1 MILQDRI
8 AVATAS
14 GSGIGRAG
22 ARIMAREGALV
33 VVADRSVEGAE
44 ETVELIRATGG
55 QAEAV
60 TTDVTDDAAVRRLI
74 EGTVERHG
82 RIDILHSHAGVQIG
96 GGIEEVEPEGLD
108 LSYQVNVRAHFMLS
122 RATVPHMKVQG
133 GGAILLTSSNAGV
146 VPDYGML
153 AYLTTKA
160 GLVMMAQQMALD
172 LGKHGIRVNA
182 LCPGWV
188 DTPFN
193 AAYIDQVGGRAAVEQ
208 LIRGRVPLGRWG
220 TVDDVAEA
228 ILYLVSDRSSYM
240 TGQAF
245 VLDGGECLVGAGQE
259 G

>member
-1 MILQDRI
+1 MILQDRV

-14 GSGIGRAG
+14 GSGIGQAG
-22 ARIMAREGALV
+22 ARIMAREGAHV
-33 VVADRSVEGAE
+33 VVADRSAEGAE
-44 ETVELIRATGG
+44 ETVELIRTAGG
-55 QAEAV
+55 RAEAAP
-60 TTDVTDDAAVRRLI
+60 TDVTDDDAVARLI
-74 EGTVERHG
+74 EGTIERHG
-82 RIDILHSHAGVQIG
+82 RIDILHSHAGVQVG
-96 GGIEEVEPEGLD
+96 DGIEEVAPEGLD
-108 LSYQVNVRAHFMLS
+108 LSYQVNQRAHFMLC
-122 RATVPHMKVQG
+122 RATVEHMKARDG
-133 GGAILLTSSNAGV
+133 GVILLTSSNAGV

-160 GLVMMAQQMALD
+160 AVVMMAQQMALD

-182 LCPGWV
+182 LCPGWI

-193 AAYIDQVGGRAAVEQ
+193 AAYIDQVGGRAAVEE

-220 TVDDVAEA
+220 TVEDTAEA

-245 VLDGGECLVGAGQE
+245 DLDGGECLVGAGQE

>member
-1 MILQDRI
+1 MILQDRV

-33 VVADRSVEGAE
+33 VVADRSAEGAE
-44 ETVELIRATGG
+44 ETAGLIREGG
-55 QAEAV
+55 GRAEAV
-60 TTDVTDDAAVRRLI
+60 PTDVTDDDAVARLI
-74 EGTVERHG
+74 EGTIERHG
-82 RIDILHSHAGVQIG
+82 RIDILHSHAGVLIG
-96 GGIEEVEPEGLD
+96 GGIEELAPEGLD
-108 LSYQVNVRAHFMLS
+108 LSYRVNQRAHFMLC
-122 RATVPHMKVQG
+122 RAAVPHMKARG
-133 GGAILLTSSNAGV
+133 GGVVLLTSSTAGV

-160 GLVMMAQQMALD
+160 AVVMMAQQMALD

-193 AAYIDQVGGRAAVEQ
+193 AAYIDQAGGRAAVEK
-208 LIRGRVPLGRWG
+208 LIQDRVPLGRWG
-220 TVDDVAEA
+220 TVEDAAEA

>member
-33 VVADRSVEGAE
+33 VVADRSAEGAE
-44 ETVELIRATGG
+44 ETAELVRAAGG
-55 QAEAV
+55 LAETV
-60 TTDVTDDAAVRRLI
+60 PTDVTDDDAVAGLI
-74 EGTVERHG
+74 AGTVERHG
-82 RIDILHSHAGVQIG
+82 RIDILHSHAGVQVG

-108 LSYQVNVRAHFMLS
+108 LSYQVNG
-122 RATVPHMKVQG
+122 T
-133 GGAILLTSSNAGV
+133 ILLTSSNAGV

-160 GLVMMAQQMALD
+160 AVVMMAQQMALD

-193 AAYIDQVGGRAAVEQ
+193 AAYIHQVGGRAATEK
-208 LIRGRVPLGRWG
+208 LIQGRVPLGRWG
-220 TVDDVAEA
+220 TADDVAEA

-245 VLDGGECLVGAGQE
+245 VLDGGEFLVGAGQE

>member
-1 MILQDRI
+1 
-8 AVATAS
+8 
-14 GSGIGRAG
+14 
-22 ARIMAREGALV
+22 
-33 VVADRSVEGAE
+33 
-44 ETVELIRATGG
+44 
-55 QAEAV
+55 
-60 TTDVTDDAAVRRLI
+60 
-74 EGTVERHG
+74 
-82 RIDILHSHAGVQIG
+82 VQVG

-108 LSYQVNVRAHFMLS
+108 LSYQVNVRAHFMLC
-122 RATVPHMKVQG
+122 RAAVPHMKAEG
-133 GGAILLTSSNAGV
+133 GGTILLTSSNAGV

-160 GLVMMAQQMALD
+160 AVVMMAQQMALD

-193 AAYIDQVGGRAAVEQ
+193 AAYIHQVGGRAATEK
-208 LIRGRVPLGRWG
+208 LIQGRVPLGRWG
-220 TVDDVAEA
+220 TADDVAEA

-245 VLDGGECLVGAGQE
+245 VLDGGEFLVGAGQE